1 MPIDWSGKKQV
12 SLYESRNVCKL
23 SSTQLFW
30 LLGHCFSIFLILV
43 PAVLRATQGTKGLL
57 YNWTI
62 KYGSLGNFRY
72 KENMFCVLREVNY
85 EREETDLPK
94 TLTEMYMSIQTF
106 YSARTQNLF
115 KKTAST
121 LIRLL
126 ILELNL
132 LQCDDF
138 NRGHSRLFN
147 PSEADSLTKNFDFV
161 FLKANQI
168 CS

>member
-1 MPIDWSGKKQV
+1 MFASYPQLNCFDYLAIV
-12 SLYESRNVCKL
+12 FLFFLSLFRQFCELHRVPKDYFI
-23 SSTQLFW
+23 TGQLNTVRW
-30 LLGHCFSIFLILV
+30 
-43 PAVLRATQGTKGLL
+43 GTLD
-57 YNWTI
+57 
-62 KYGSLGNFRY
+62 

-106 YSARTQNLF
+106 YSARTKKLF
-115 KKTAST
+115 KKTAFT